1 MDIIKI
7 LFLILFVISL
17 ISFVAYSIFTFYFI
31 LSKKKNEIPDNEYN
45 IRLKKIGRRNI
56 TILIIVL
63 LVTIFYTLIF

>member
-45 IRLKKIGRRNI
+45 IRLKR
-56 TILIIVL
+56 
-63 LVTIFYTLIF
+63 